1 MNKNYAS
8 ISERV
13 KAAFIDS
20 LVLVA
25 MMYASSDFLTMF
37 DEVPK
42 YLRWSLLVFVFILYD
57 PLLTHFFGSTLGQS
71 FIKIGV
77 RTDNLQLK
85 KISFPFAV
93 IRFLFKATLGWISL
107 LTIAG
112 NKKSKS
118 IHDLV
123 ANSVV
128 IKVEDDK

>member
-1 MNKNYAS
+1 MDRNYAS

-57 PLLTHFFGSTLGQS
+57 PLLTHFFGATLGHS

-77 RTDNLQLK
+77 RKDKNSAQ
-85 KISFPFAV
+85 KIAFPFAV
-93 IRFLFKATLGWISL
+93 IRFLLKSTLGWVSL
-107 LTIAG
+107 LTISSSE
-112 NKKSKS
+112 KKKAIHDYMAKS
-118 IHDLV
+118 I
-123 ANSVV
+123 VV
-128 IKVEDDK
+128 RITED